1 MCKRKQIKVMAASAQ
16 QWSKTCYQS
25 SKKYDL
31 PSYLNFSDIITSQPG
46 LGELPFVNCPKRG
59 LIFMLQ
65 TITIRGE
72 GFRYLKYYQVRS
84 IGFWAVEIS
93 WWTYFLPLKRFQGT
107 YQMSKMYMLEDVL
120 YLFPAK
126 HDRQFLSRW
135 PQNVFFFQNNN
146 QQMLFFVRNVDDP
159 KS

>member
-93 WWTYFLPLKRFQGT
+93 WWTYFLPLKSSSKVHIKCQKCICWKT
-107 YQMSKMYMLEDVL
+107 Y
-120 YLFPAK
+120 
-126 HDRQFLSRW
+126 
-135 PQNVFFFQNNN
+135 FFFKITTSKCYS
-146 QQMLFFVRNVDDP
+146 LYVTNVDDP